1 MAEKIRIAMLGC
13 GGMSGAHMRGFKIL
27 WENEIKTFDIVATC
41 DLVEERA
48 ATRAKEA
55 AEFQGTVPNV
65 YTDVME
71 MLEKEPDIDAVTI
84 CSLHRAHHTLAVP
97 CLDAGK
103 HVIIEKPLAITVR
116 TGRLILDAA
125 LRNNKTLAVA
135 ENYRRSGSH
144 RAVRW
149 AIRRGMIGKPRIFFW
164 QDVGE
169 SLGRW
174 GWRDFKADA
183 GGGWILDG
191 GVHFT
196 DLFRY
201 HLGTEAQEVFAM
213 SKAYMPYRYENAEAM
228 EGRVDVT
235 VEDTTFAIIKF
246 EGDVIV
252 QWTTCRAAPGK
263 GFGGQVIHGSE
274 GSIDLGG
281 NLTTRKQTMN
291 GEELRK
297 LFMDSIDDYEKE
309 KLFPSGITDTIAI
322 ELKDF
327 ADAVLYGNKP
337 EVDGIEG
344 FKDQVICM
352 AVFES
357 SCLNQPVTISDVAN
371 SKVEGY
377 QKEIDDALGI

>member
-1 MAEKIRIAMLGC
+1 MADRIKIAMLGC
-13 GGMSGAHMRGFKIL
+13 GGMSGAHMSGLRIL
-27 WENEIKTFDIVATC
+27 WEKDIKIFDIIATC
-41 DLVEERA
+41 DIVEDRA
-48 ATRAKEA
+48 AGRAKEA
-55 AEFQGTVPNV
+55 EGFQGTAPRV

-71 MLEKEPDIDAVTI
+71 MLDKESDLDAVNI

-97 CLDAGK
+97 CLEAGK
-103 HVIIEKPLAITVR
+103 HVIIEKPLAITMR

-125 LRNNKTLAVA
+125 QRSNKVLAVA
-135 ENYRRSGSH
+135 ENYRRSLSH
-144 RAVRW
+144 RAVKW

-174 GWRDFKADA
+174 GWRDFREDA

-201 HLGTEAQEVFAM
+201 HLGTEAQEVFAL
-213 SKAYMPYRYENAEAM
+213 SKAYMPYRYEKPDTM

-252 QWTTCRAAPGK
+252 QWTTCRAAPGR
-263 GFGGQVIHGSE
+263 GFGGHVIHGSE

-281 NLTTRKQTMN
+281 NVASRKVTMN
-291 GEELRK
+291 GEELQK
-297 LFMDSIDDYEKE
+297 LFMESISAYEKE
-309 KLFPSGITDTIAI
+309 KLFPGGINDTVAI

-327 ADAVLYGNKP
+327 ADAILYGNRP

-344 FKDQVICM
+344 FKDQAICM
-352 AVFES
+352 AAFES
-357 SCLNQPVTISDVAN
+357 SCLNQPVAIRDVEDCR
-371 SKVEGY
+371 VENY
-377 QKEIDDALGI
+377 QKEINDNLGV